1 MWHNSA
7 TQPFSHDGGG
17 TGVLLCHG
25 FTGSPA
31 SMRPWAEFLARHGY
45 SVRLPLL
52 PGHGTTWQEMNRTT
66 WQQWF
71 ETNADAYRDLASR
84 CDRVFV
90 AGLSMGGTLTL
101 RLAQEH
107 PDVAGIVLVNAAI
120 KTDDPRAKFAK
131 FLQHVLPSLPGI
143 GNDIKKPGMNE
154 YCYDRLPVRAFVQ
167 LQQLWNVV
175 SQEMHRVAQPALIF
189 SSVDDHAVEPS
200 NSTWIHERIASSDK
214 TLVQLYES
222 FHVATLDYDADTIF
236 QQSLQFFE
244 RVR

>member
-1 MWHNSA
+1 
-7 TQPFSHDGGG
+7 
-17 TGVLLCHG
+17 
-25 FTGSPA
+25 
-31 SMRPWAEFLARHGY
+31 
-45 SVRLPLL
+45 
-52 PGHGTTWQEMNRTT
+52 MNRTT
-66 WQQWF
+66 WQQWYG
-71 ETNADAYRDLASR
+71 TNVDAYRELAAQ

-107 PDVAGIVLVNAAI
+107 PDISGIVLVNAAI

-131 FLQHVLPSLPGI
+131 LLQYVLPSLPGI

-167 LQQLWNVV
+167 LQNLWDVV
-175 SQEMHRVAQPALIF
+175 ARDMQRVTQPALIF
-189 SSVDDHAVEPS
+189 SSLEDHAVEPS
-200 NSTWIHERIASSDK
+200 NSTLIHERIASADK
-214 TLVQLYES
+214 SLVQLYES

-236 QQSLQFFE
+236 QQSLQFFD